1 LDLRHIAEL
10 AARDELRSLFNTSGR
25 LALRGV
31 PRSPRHALLELRTRR
46 WPPGVIES
54 GEASP

>member
-1 LDLRHIAEL
+1 MSWAE
-10 AARDELRSLFNTSGR
+10 R
-25 LALRGV
+25 LTMAKANV
-31 PRSPRHALLELRTRR
+31 RHALLELRTRR